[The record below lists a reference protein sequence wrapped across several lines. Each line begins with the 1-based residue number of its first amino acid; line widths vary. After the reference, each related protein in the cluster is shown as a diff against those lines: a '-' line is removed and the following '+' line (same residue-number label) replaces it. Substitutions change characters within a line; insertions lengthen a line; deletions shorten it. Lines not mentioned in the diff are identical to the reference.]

1 MSGMSSAP
9 GMATGGFVGSIPS
22 ASSAPGMAAGGFIGN
37 SAPSAPKYNIPSAG
51 GGMSPAPIAKM
62 ARGGQVTSNSSN
74 VNSSPVMNFNGAG
87 MDMVMHHVNKAVG
100 GRISSNSR
108 RIG

>member
-1 MSGMSSAP
+1 MP
-9 GMATGGFVGSIPS
+9 TIT
-22 ASSAPGMAAGGFIGN
+22 
-37 SAPSAPKYNIPSAG
+37 APSTPKYNVPSAG
-51 GGMSPAPIAKM
+51 GGMSPSPIAKM
-62 ARGGQVTSNSSN
+62 ARGGQINSSSSN

-100 GRISSNSR
+100 GRMNSNSR